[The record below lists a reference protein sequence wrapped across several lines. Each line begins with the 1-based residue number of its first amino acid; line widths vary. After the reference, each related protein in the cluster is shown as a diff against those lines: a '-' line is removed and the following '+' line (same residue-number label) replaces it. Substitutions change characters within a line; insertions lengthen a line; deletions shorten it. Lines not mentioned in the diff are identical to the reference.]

1 MARKTEED
9 LIEDAMKTFAEH
21 EIRSRSDTS
30 VLICRRHKDGG
41 WTSDYAMEIV
51 SGALGYLILTG
62 DMDTVLFAYCK
73 GSLREKLQW
82 IGKDQPSLGYI
93 SQKASIG
100 MNESHRLARSFSP
113 EVAAEIVEDQAQ
125 TMSADGEHE
134 VAAALREAIEFDL
147 PEDEYSLRPFLEKL
161 EEAGLSDVGELAS
174 SFYVTAPRVVY
185 AWAACRRARQL
196 LDAAD
201 AASEASG

>member
-21 EIRSRSDTS
+21 EIRSRTDMS
-30 VLICRRHKDGG
+30 VLICRRHADGG

-62 DMDTVLFAYCK
+62 DMDTVVFAYCK

-82 IGKDQPSLGYI
+82 IGKDQPSIGYI
-93 SQKASIG
+93 TQKASIG
-100 MNESHRLARSFSP
+100 MGDRLARSFSP

-125 TMSADGEHE
+125 TMSADGENE
-134 VAAALREAIEFDL
+134 VAAALREVIEFDL

-201 AASEASG
+201 AASEVSK